1 MMHTKLYAAGCVA
14 LAGILASGCGVRAR
28 AETVPDGPPLAM
40 PSPPSRV
47 FTPVETEPLPSAPAV
62 PSSQDE
68 APEAVA
74 EPPPQR
80 VVPPARPQEPPTDP
94 VAEQPVPGPSREL
107 RAASTQADAEVE
119 GKVRALLVT
128 AQRDLA
134 LVDYRGLTAQ
144 GREQYNQAGSFVAQ
158 ASEAIAQRNLVFALT
173 LADKAAQLAAGLR
186 GR

>member
-1 MMHTKLYAAGCVA
+1 
-14 LAGILASGCGVRAR
+14 
-28 AETVPDGPPLAM
+28 
-40 PSPPSRV
+40 
-47 FTPVETEPLPSAPAV
+47 
-62 PSSQDE
+62 
-68 APEAVA
+68 
-74 EPPPQR
+74 
-80 VVPPARPQEPPTDP
+80 
-94 VAEQPVPGPSREL
+94 VPGPSREL

-128 AQRDLA
+128 AQRDLG